1 MVSNGEKLPNE
12 NRHEDF
18 GDCGGEGCSHGNA
31 DGLFKDNAS
40 KLKVVVIHII
50 LLLEV
55 VLSSWGLEGVCLG
68 GSSIL
73 CE

>member
-1 MVSNGEKLPNE
+1 MVSNEEKLPNE
-12 NRHEDF
+12 NRHEDV
-18 GDCGGEGCSHGNA
+18 GDCGGERCSHGNA
-31 DGLFKDNAS
+31 GGLFEDNAS

-55 VLSSWGLEGVCLG
+55 VLSSWGLQGVCLG
-68 GSSIL
+68 ASSIL